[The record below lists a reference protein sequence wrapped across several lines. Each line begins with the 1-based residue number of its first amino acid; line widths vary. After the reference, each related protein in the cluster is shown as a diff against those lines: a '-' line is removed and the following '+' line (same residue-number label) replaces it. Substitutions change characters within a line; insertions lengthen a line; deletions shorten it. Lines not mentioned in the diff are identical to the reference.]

1 MLLLQK
7 EKSRALHF
15 TIKTNLGDTKTNLG
29 DTKKAKMANWL
40 FPNAVAAITE
50 SSQKGIFRAGYL

>member
-1 MLLLQK
+1 MD
-7 EKSRALHF
+7 F